1 MTKENVKAQL
11 CVIGGGMAG
20 ICAAVAAARRGV
32 RTVLMHDRPVLGGNA
47 SSEVRMWVRGAS
59 IQFPDYREGGII
71 EEIAMRNTRFNP
83 TMSYGVWDGVL
94 FDLVAAE
101 PNLRLLL
108 NTTCTGA
115 AVQGGRIVSAD
126 GWQLTTY
133 KRFTVE
139 ADYFADCSGD
149 GILTE
154 FTSAAYTVGRE
165 SRAQTGE
172 PSARE
177 TADRRTMGSSCLIQA
192 RETDRPVPFTPPPFA
207 KKLRDEQ
214 FAHRLR
220 LTDPHAFERDNFW
233 WLELGGDRDTL
244 RDAESVRDELLATAY
259 GVWDYIKNSGRFDS
273 ERWELE
279 WIGCLPAKRESRRYE
294 GDYVL
299 TESDLLAGRVFDD
312 EIAYGGWPM
321 DDHDPR
327 GFATADPPN
336 RNIRMAAPYAIP
348 YRCLYSRNTDNLWF
362 AGRNV
367 SVTHMALSSTRV
379 MATCALMGQAV
390 GTACAVAVR
399 YGCDPRGVG
408 GHMSELQQML
418 REDDCYLLHTP
429 RRPSAALAA
438 AACDHSL
445 AGMRAGIERR
455 LSDDDPSVT
464 LALGEPFTM
473 TFPAVYA
480 PAVRVLLDNDI
491 AGRHYADDGL
501 KHYPLRCNVP
511 LNAPRASFAPYFA
524 RAFAVEIQTDDGWQ
538 PLYTACDNWRRLV
551 RIPVGRRLT
560 GLRFTG
566 RAAAAGDV
574 VRLLSLDIVS

>member
-32 RTVLMHDRPVLGGNA
+32 HTVLMHDRPVLGGNA

-177 TADRRTMGSSCLIQA
+177 TI
-192 RETDRPVPFTPPPFA
+192 
-207 KKLRDEQ
+207 
-214 FAHRLR
+214 
-220 LTDPHAFERDNFW
+220 
-233 WLELGGDRDTL
+233 
-244 RDAESVRDELLATAY
+244 SV
-259 GVWDYIKNSGRFDS
+259 I
-273 ERWELE
+273 
-279 WIGCLPAKRESRRYE
+279 
-294 GDYVL
+294 
-299 TESDLLAGRVFDD
+299 
-312 EIAYGGWPM
+312 
-321 DDHDPR
+321 
-327 GFATADPPN
+327 
-336 RNIRMAAPYAIP
+336 
-348 YRCLYSRNTDNLWF
+348 
-362 AGRNV
+362 
-367 SVTHMALSSTRV
+367 
-379 MATCALMGQAV
+379 
-390 GTACAVAVR
+390 
-399 YGCDPRGVG
+399 
-408 GHMSELQQML
+408 
-418 REDDCYLLHTP
+418 
-429 RRPSAALAA
+429 
-438 AACDHSL
+438 
-445 AGMRAGIERR
+445 
-455 LSDDDPSVT
+455 
-464 LALGEPFTM
+464 
-473 TFPAVYA
+473 
-480 PAVRVLLDNDI
+480 
-491 AGRHYADDGL
+491 
-501 KHYPLRCNVP
+501 
-511 LNAPRASFAPYFA
+511 
-524 RAFAVEIQTDDGWQ
+524 
-538 PLYTACDNWRRLV
+538 
-551 RIPVGRRLT
+551 
-560 GLRFTG
+560 
-566 RAAAAGDV
+566 
-574 VRLLSLDIVS
+574 IV